1 MICDD
6 AELTLALA
14 SMGDV
19 DAAQLREAREHA
31 QTCARCAVAERDY
44 AEMLDMI
51 AVAAI
56 PDAPSPELRR
66 RILDA
71 VAGQTDVPAAPRPTR
86 TSRAQP
92 GAVDDDAQRPW
103 WRRLWERVPS
113 GRPLTAFGFAAGA
126 AAVALAA
133 VLVFTSRGLAPVVTQ
148 SVQAGVNQPGLT
160 GTLSY
165 YRSTA
170 DAVVTLRGLASA
182 PHTATG
188 APGVYELW
196 LLQGSGAPIP
206 AGTLTEQPDGT
217 WRAVVHRQAQADTA
231 VAATLEPAPGTQAPT
246 GDTVFQAALP
256 QS

>member
-1 MICDD
+1 MF
-6 AELTLALA
+6 
-14 SMGDV
+14 
-19 DAAQLREAREHA
+19 
-31 QTCARCAVAERDY
+31 
-44 AEMLDMI
+44 DMI
-51 AVAAI
+51 AVVAI
-56 PDAPSPELRR
+56 PEAPPPELRR

-71 VAGQTDVPAAPRPTR
+71 VSQQPSAATPAQTKAPAP
-86 TSRAQP
+86 RAQP
-92 GAVDDDAQRPW
+92 TAEGYEAQLPW
-103 WRRLWERVPS
+103 WRRVWERVPS
-113 GRPLTAFGFAAGA
+113 GRPLTAFGFAAST

-133 VLVFTSRGLAPVVTQ
+133 VLVFTSQGAAPVVTQ

-170 DAVVTLRGLASA
+170 DAVVTLRGLASG

-196 LLQGSGAPIP
+196 LIPGSGAPIP
-206 AGTLTEQPDGT
+206 SGTLTQQPDGT

-246 GDTVFQAALP
+246 GATVFQA
-256 QS
+256 